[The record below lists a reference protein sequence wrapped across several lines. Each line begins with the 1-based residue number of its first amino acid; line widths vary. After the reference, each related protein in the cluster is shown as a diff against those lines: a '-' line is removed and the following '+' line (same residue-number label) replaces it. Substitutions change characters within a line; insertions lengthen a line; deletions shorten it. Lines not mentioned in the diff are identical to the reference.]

1 MRAPVSL
8 QDVPAQLRSVR
19 TPLEVSVWEQELEPH
34 CDRTFANYLVSG
46 LKSGFRIGFDYSAFN
61 CVSARANM
69 QSALKNAPVVE
80 EKLAV
85 ELEKGRI
92 VGPLSLD
99 QFPQVHVSRFG
110 VIPKNHQPGKWRLIV
125 DLSHPKGSSVNDGIS
140 PALCSLH
147 YSSVDEAVRRALAL
161 GEHTQLAK
169 FDLESAYRVVPVHP
183 TDRLLLG
190 MRWKE
195 ELYVDTALPF
205 GLRSAPK
212 IFNAVAD
219 GLQWIL
225 GRNGVDNCLHYL
237 DDFLIFGSGG
247 SNDCGV
253 ALQRALQI
261 CAYLGVPIAQKK
273 TEGPATKLVF
283 LGIEIDTVE
292 GVMRLPSEKLQRLQL
307 EIQRWMERK
316 STTKRELL
324 SLIGQ
329 LQHACCVVRPG
340 RSFLRRMIALSTV
353 PKELHHRVRLSKE
366 FRSDLRWWGMFIAEW
381 NGVGMLS
388 SVVCA
393 NPCAVVTSDASGSW
407 GCGAFSNSGEWFQ
420 VEWPTCWQALHI
432 TVKELLPI
440 VMATALWGQRWCGKT
455 VLFRCDN
462 AAVVAIVRSGSC
474 KDSVASRL
482 YTTIH

>member
-1 MRAPVSL
+1 
-8 QDVPAQLRSVR
+8 
-19 TPLEVSVWEQELEPH
+19 
-34 CDRTFANYLVSG
+34 
-46 LKSGFRIGFDYSAFN
+46 
-61 CVSARANM
+61 M

-161 GEHTQLAK
+161 GEYTQLAK

-195 ELYVDTALPF
+195 ELYVNTALPF

-225 GRNGVDNCLHYL
+225 GRNRVENCLHYL
-237 DDFLIFGSGG
+237 DDFLILGSGG

-283 LGIEIDTVE
+283 MGIEIDTVE

-393 NPCAVVTSDASGSW
+393 NPCAVVTSDALGSW

-420 VEWPTCWQALHI
+420 VECPTCWQALHAYHRER
-432 TVKELLPI
+432 VAADCCGNCLVGAEMVWKNSAFLL
-440 VMATALWGQRWCGKT
+440 
-455 VLFRCDN
+455 
-462 AAVVAIVRSGSC
+462 
-474 KDSVASRL
+474 
-482 YTTIH
+482 